1 MDETITVMGVKLRR
15 SPVSC
20 ASEAPCAYLENG
32 FCRRCTCE
40 KCRGGYLI
48 DEWRQEMLKG
58 HFAHGPRECA
68 CVERARSRKRLRDAG
83 LEELAGR
90 CSFDSFRTDTAWQKV
105 MKQKAQDYL
114 GDARRMS
121 FFISGQSG
129 CGKTHL
135 CTAVCNE
142 IIRQGGRLRYLQWV
156 RDGTRLKQLVV
167 EREAYERE
175 IAALIETPYLYIDD
189 LFKQE
194 LTAADI
200 RLAYEILGGRYNK
213 GRPVILSSERSLEY
227 IRAARGGDGE
237 AVAGRIFESCGRGKY
252 CLELSGA
259 EKNLRFQGA

>member
-1 MDETITVMGVKLRR
+1 M
-15 SPVSC
+15 SS
-20 ASEAPCAYLENG
+20 
-32 FCRRCTCE
+32 
-40 KCRGGYLI
+40 
-48 DEWRQEMLKG
+48 
-58 HFAHGPRECA
+58 
-68 CVERARSRKRLRDAG
+68 ARSRKRLRDAG

-90 CSFDSFRTDTAWQKV
+90 CRFDSFRTDTEWQKV

-114 GDARRMS
+114 EDAKRMS

-156 RDGTRLKQLVV
+156 RDGTRL
-167 EREAYERE
+167 
-175 IAALIETPYLYIDD
+175 IDD

-200 RLAYEILGGRYNK
+200 RLAYEILGGRCNN

-227 IRAARGGDGE
+227 IRAARGGNGE

-252 CLELSGA
+252 CLELTGA
-259 EKNLRFQGA
+259 EKNLRFAGV